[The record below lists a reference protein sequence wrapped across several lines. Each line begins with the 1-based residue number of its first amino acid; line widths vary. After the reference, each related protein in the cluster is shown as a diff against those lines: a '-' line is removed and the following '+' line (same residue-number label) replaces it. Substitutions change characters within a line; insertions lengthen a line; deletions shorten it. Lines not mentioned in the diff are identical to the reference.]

1 MRTNNMSLCST
12 KSWVHVQSEKKEKEV
27 RVLKY
32 FKVKNDVM
40 SFVYI
45 SFWFKYIFWH
55 AVSVQGLLR

>member
-40 SFVYI
+40 SFME
-45 SFWFKYIFWH
+45 
-55 AVSVQGLLR
+55 LRGKR

>member
-32 FKVKNDVM
+32 FKVKNDGKWVLM
-40 SFVYI
+40 SRGI
-45 SFWFKYIFWH
+45 NS
-55 AVSVQGLLR
+55 QE